1 MNNLVAHYRKKNGLT
16 QLQVANMVNVTSRTI
31 ISIEKGTYKPSLILA
46 YKLAKVFDTD
56 VETMFK
62 LEEYL
67 GGPHEK

>member
-67 GGPHEK
+67 GGLHEK